1 MTSRF
6 TRWAL
11 AATCVVS
18 RASIAGTAWAQATVI
33 TARRDGFKAMG
44 ANMDA
49 IKLVVDARGD
59 ARPLAPRVDEVVAYI
74 GSIPGR
80 FPEASATGDTRAL
93 PAIWT
98 NRADFD
104 RVAANAL
111 TAAQTLRTAVNTND
125 PAATAAAF
133 QALGGAC
140 GACHRPYRAR

>member
-6 TRWAL
+6 TLWTL
-11 AATCVVS
+11 AAACVVS
-18 RASIAGTAWAQATVI
+18 LAGTAWAQPSVI

-49 IKLVVDARGD
+49 IKVVVDARGD
-59 ARPLAPRVDEVVAYI
+59 ARPMAARVDEVVAYLGTI
-74 GSIPGR
+74 HGR
-80 FPEASATGDTRAL
+80 FPEGSGTGDTRAQ

-104 RVAANAL
+104 RVAANAV
-111 TAAQTLRTAVNTND
+111 TAGQTLRTAVSAND